1 MDPLFEFV
9 NKMCADYGID
19 ESHGVKHAKGTAARA
34 QQILQTLEL
43 VSPEE
48 RRMAVYAAALHDT
61 CDHKY
66 ADVEEA
72 SGKIKE
78 WLISVGWS
86 KNDSEALI
94 GIITTMSYSQLK
106 KKNSPGLEPIYPD
119 HGKWSR
125 AYHVARSADI
135 LESYIVARC
144 ILYDRHISPTKTED
158 EHWQRAEELFK
169 ERVFRYRLERWL
181 MIPEAVRQSI
191 ELEEVAKHCLSNR
204 SLEWPELVPQPFNTQ

>member
-9 NKMCADYGID
+9 NKMCADYEID

-34 QQILQTLEL
+34 QQILKTLEL
-43 VSPEE
+43 VSPDEQ
-48 RRMAVYAAALHDT
+48 RMAVYAAALHDT

-66 ADVEEA
+66 TDVEEA

-78 WLISVGWS
+78 WLISTGWS
-86 KNDSEALI
+86 KEDTDALI

-144 ILYDRHISPTKTED
+144 ILYDRHISPTKTEE
-158 EHWQRAEELFK
+158 EHWQRAEELFE

-191 ELEEVAKHCLSNR
+191 ELEEVAKRCLSNR
-204 SLEWPELVPQPFNTQ
+204 SLEWPDPLPEPFNA

>member
-66 ADVEEA
+66 TDVEEA

-106 KKNSPGLEPIYPD
+106 KKNSSGLEPIYPD

-191 ELEEVAKHCLSNR
+191 ELEEVAKRCLSNR
-204 SLEWPELVPQPFNTQ
+204 SLEWAELVPEPFNT

>member
-34 QQILQTLEL
+34 QQILKTLEL

-66 ADVEEA
+66 TDVEEA

-78 WLISVGWS
+78 WLISAGWS
-86 KNDSEALI
+86 KEDADALI

-106 KKNSPGLEPIYPD
+106 KKNSSGLEPIYPD

-144 ILYDRHISPTKTED
+144 ILYDRHISPSKTDD

-169 ERVFRYRLERWL
+169 ERVFRYRIERWL

-191 ELEEVAKHCLSNR
+191 ELEEVAKLCLSQR
-204 SLEWPELVPQPFNTQ
+204 SLEWSDPLPEPFNV

>member
-1 MDPLFEFV
+1 MDRLFEFI
-9 NKMCADYGID
+9 NKMCVDYGID

-34 QQILQTLEL
+34 QQILETLEL

-66 ADVEEA
+66 TDVEEA
-72 SGKIKE
+72 STKIKD
-78 WLISVGWS
+78 WLISIGWS

-119 HGKWSR
+119 HGRWSR

-144 ILYDRHISPTKTED
+144 ILYDRHISPSKSED
-158 EHWQRAEELFK
+158 EHWKRAEELFE

-181 MIPEAVRQSI
+181 QIPEAVRQSI
-191 ELEEVAKHCLSNR
+191 ELEEEAKRCLANR
-204 SLEWPELVPQPFNTQ
+204 SLEWHELLPEPFNM

>member
-1 MDPLFEFV
+1 MDSLFEFV
-9 NKMCADYGID
+9 NKMCTDYGID

-66 ADVEEA
+66 TDVEEA

-86 KNDSEALI
+86 TVDAEALI

-119 HGKWSR
+119 HGRWSR

-144 ILYDRHISPTKTED
+144 ILYDRHISPSKSED
-158 EHWQRAEELFK
+158 EHWQRAEELFE

-181 MIPEAVRQSI
+181 QIPEAVRQSI
-191 ELEEVAKHCLSNR
+191 ELEEEAKRCLANR
-204 SLEWPELVPQPFNTQ
+204 SLEWPEPLPEPFNV

>member
-9 NKMCADYGID
+9 NKMCTDYGID

-66 ADVEEA
+66 TDVEEA

-119 HGKWSR
+119 HGRWSR

-144 ILYDRHISPTKTED
+144 ILYDRHISPSKSED
-158 EHWQRAEELFK
+158 EHWQRAEELFE

-181 MIPEAVRQSI
+181 QIPEAVRQSI
-191 ELEEVAKHCLSNR
+191 ELEEEAKRCLANR
-204 SLEWPELVPQPFNTQ
+204 SLEWHELLPEPFNM

>member
-1 MDPLFEFV
+1 MDSLFEFV

-34 QQILQTLEL
+34 QQILKTLEL

-66 ADVEEA
+66 TDVEEA

-78 WLISVGWS
+78 WLMSAGWS
-86 KNDSEALI
+86 KEDAQALVR
-94 GIITTMSYSQLK
+94 IITTMSYSQLK

-144 ILYDRHISPTKTED
+144 ILYDRHISPSKTED

-191 ELEEVAKHCLSNR
+191 ELEEEAKRCLSNR
-204 SLEWPELVPQPFNTQ
+204 SLEWPELVPEPFNA

>member
-66 ADVEEA
+66 TDVKEA

-94 GIITTMSYSQLK
+94 GIITTMSYSQL
-106 KKNSPGLEPIYPD
+106 
-119 HGKWSR
+119 
-125 AYHVARSADI
+125 
-135 LESYIVARC
+135 
-144 ILYDRHISPTKTED
+144 
-158 EHWQRAEELFK
+158 
-169 ERVFRYRLERWL
+169 
-181 MIPEAVRQSI
+181 
-191 ELEEVAKHCLSNR
+191 
-204 SLEWPELVPQPFNTQ
+204 

>member
-34 QQILQTLEL
+34 QQILKTLEL
-43 VSPEE
+43 VNPEE

-66 ADVEEA
+66 TDVEEA

-78 WLISVGWS
+78 WLMSAGWS
-86 KNDSEALI
+86 KGDADALI

-191 ELEEVAKHCLSNR
+191 ELEEEAKRCLSQR
-204 SLEWPELVPQPFNTQ
+204 SLEWPDPLPEPFNA